1 MSDMSNGKT
10 YTEVVL
16 EVIDRLDVVEQRIV
30 KRLDDMSLDIRD
42 LQLSKA
48 TLEGKA
54 NQSSVHV
61 AYLISGIGI
70 ILAVMGLLGG

>member
-1 MSDMSNGKT
+1 MSNNKT

-16 EVIDRLDVVEQRIV
+16 EFIGRLDIVEQRFI
-30 KRLDDMSLDIRD
+30 KRLDTMSLDIRD

-54 NQSSVHV
+54 DQKSVYF
-61 AYLISGIGI
+61 AYLISAIGI
-70 ILAVMGLLGG
+70 ILGAVSLLI